1 MTKKNTLVKQSSP
14 SPMTALDVQVL
25 IAQAIDKNVP
35 VETME
40 KLLSMRMQ
48 LKAEWAKEQYHEA
61 LAAFQAE
68 MPILKKTKIVM
79 NKDGKT
85 ERYRY
90 APLDSI
96 VTQLRSLIEKHGFS
110 YRIEAGID
118 GRVVNATCAVT
129 HTAGH
134 SESSSFAVPIDPDAY
149 MNEAQKYAAALT
161 FAKRYAFCDSL
172 GVLTG
177 DQDDDAVSISTTAPS
192 MVEKH
197 RRTKKYEEATGAGDP
212 KVEKDHAELATFL
225 ADHKIPDGF
234 LLRLL
239 QDKKLIDGRT
249 KTVADLKPGIVLRCL
264 DAKTKENLIKAWAA
278 QQADEDSGSQTPPPP
293 KETPPPKDDER
304 SPFDSGTPTRHSL
317 GEPDPEPPPSTRK
330 TKAPD
335 ENGMDQT
342 PRGARTPVVADIE
355 PADILEQEGIDGWRK
370 VKIHFGKQ
378 SGTPLGKLPRNSLDW
393 WIENYTPKPYK
404 GTWQEKDLLLDAGLC
419 LASAELSRD

>member
-1 MTKKNTLVKQSSP
+1 MAKQKQLVNQSTE

-40 KLLSMRMQ
+40 KLLAMRTQ
-48 LKAEWAKEQYHEA
+48 LKAEWSREQYHQA
-61 LAAFQAE
+61 LASFQAE
-68 MPILKKTKIVM
+68 QPIIQKTKIVM

-96 VTQLRSLIEKHGFS
+96 VSQLRKPLEEHGFS

-118 GRVVNATCAVT
+118 GRVVKATCIVT
-129 HTAGH
+129 HKAGH
-134 SESSSFAVPIDPDAY
+134 SESSDFAVPIDPDAY

-177 DQDDDAVSISTTAPS
+177 DADDDAVSISTTAPS

-197 RRTKKYEEATGAGDP
+197 RRTKKYEEETGAGDP
-212 KVEKDHAELATFL
+212 KVEKDHAELASFL
-225 ADHKIPDGF
+225 AKNEIPDGF

-249 KTVADLKPGIVLRCL
+249 KAIADLKPGIVLRCL
-264 DAKTKENLIKAWAA
+264 EEKTRANLIKAWAA
-278 QQADEDSGSQTPPPP
+278 QQADEDSGSATPPPP
-293 KETPPPKDDER
+293 TQPPKAEER
-304 SPFDSGTPTRHSL
+304 SPFDSGTPERHSL
-317 GEPDPEPPPSTRK
+317 GEEPTPPPPTRK

-342 PRGARTPVVADIE
+342 PKGARTPIVADIE
-355 PADILEQEGIDGWRK
+355 PSDILEQEGIDGWRK

-419 LASAELSRD
+419 LASAELTRD

>member
-1 MTKKNTLVKQSSP
+1 MTKNKELVKQSS
-14 SPMTALDVQVL
+14 STPMSALDVQVL

-40 KLLSMRMQ
+40 KLLSMRTQ
-48 LKAEWAKEQYHEA
+48 LKAEWSREQYHAA
-61 LAAFQAE
+61 LAAFQSDQ
-68 MPILKKTKIVM
+68 PIIKKTKIVM

-96 VTQLRSLIEKHGFS
+96 IAQLKAPLKEHGFS
-110 YRIEAGID
+110 YRIEAGIE
-118 GRVVNATCAVT
+118 GRVVKATCVVT
-129 HTAGH
+129 HNAGH

-177 DQDDDAVSISTTAPS
+177 DQDDDAVSISTSAPS

-197 RRTKKYEEATGAGDP
+197 RRTKKYEDETGAGDP
-212 KVEKDHAELATFL
+212 KVERDHAELASFL
-225 ADHKIPDGF
+225 AANKIPDGF

-239 QDKKLIDGRT
+239 QDKKIIDGHT
-249 KTVADLKPGIVLRCL
+249 KTVAALKPGIVLRCL
-264 DAKTKENLIKAWAA
+264 DDKTKSNLIKAWAA
-278 QQADEDSGSQTPPPP
+278 QQADEDSGSATPPPP
-293 KETPPPKDDER
+293 KAAPPTKPKDEER
-304 SPFDSGTPTRHSL
+304 SPFDSGTPDREPMGAPKVITRPAA
-317 GEPDPEPPPSTRK
+317 E
-330 TKAPD
+330 D
-335 ENGMDQT
+335 EGMDQT
-342 PRGARTPVVADIE
+342 PRGARTPIVADIE
-355 PADILEQEGIDGWRK
+355 PSDILEQEGIDGWRK